1 MSMDFKA
8 NLKRKNNDEE
18 DKKPNKLLFIQN
30 KKDGVVNIQFI
41 KVDLNI
47 NRNSKDVEIIGIN

>member
-1 MSMDFKA
+1 MSMDFKE